1 MHGRPKELVEGPW
14 NRGLERWCA
23 MVVLAMAALDA
34 FVREDVCNAIAIVF
48 TEEESN
54 VVNGERKK
62 KGSTKKLN
70 WNDTLDC
77 SNGLT
82 PVPHKVLLEKVV
94 YHQNRGGIVSLH
106 LF

>member
-1 MHGRPKELVEGPW
+1 MRVHHKFPKVTNKKLTIQEPTMHGRPKELVEGPW

-62 KGSTKKLN
+62 RDQPRN
-70 WNDTLDC
+70 
-77 SNGLT
+77 
-82 PVPHKVLLEKVV
+82 
-94 YHQNRGGIVSLH
+94 
-106 LF
+106 